1 MEIKITV
8 TVEGVEPIEVKVDI
22 PEKELV
28 DEADEYTPSVYARF
42 FDDECVGRW
51 RPDQMKNKI
60 FLLQMQQYY
69 NMKLQADGEVYLND
83 VYEALGFDRVPEY
96 ENRVGWRYVPN
107 NPNGDNYIDFGLFDL
122 NGEGRTYEWS
132 DLHKRYLLDFNVD
145 GNISSY

>member
-22 PEKELV
+22 PEKDM
-28 DEADEYTPSVYARF
+28 DEESPVPSIYARF

-51 RPDQMKNKI
+51 QPDQMKNKV
-60 FLLQMQQYY
+60 FLMQMQHYF

-96 ENRVGWRYVPN
+96 ENRVGWRHIPN

-122 NGEGRTYEWS
+122 NGKGRTYEWS

-145 GNISSY
+145 GDISSYL